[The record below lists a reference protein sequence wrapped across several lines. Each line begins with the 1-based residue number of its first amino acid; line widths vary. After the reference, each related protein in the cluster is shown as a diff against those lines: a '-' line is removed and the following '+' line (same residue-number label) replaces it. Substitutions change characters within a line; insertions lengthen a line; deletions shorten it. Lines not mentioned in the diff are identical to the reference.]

1 MVLGMIRKQPADFL
15 DYDIDFSKWLI
26 GTDAISTIVAQVT
39 RDDGAVLTEADLEAK
54 YIINNNPR
62 VKVWL
67 INGVDRENYKVELTI
82 TTDDGR
88 VKQVELRVRV
98 RDI

>member
-15 DYDIDFSKWLI
+15 DYDIDFSEWLI
-26 GTDAISTIVAQVT
+26 GTDAISTIDAQVT
-39 RDDGAVLTEADLEAK
+39 RDDGAVLTGADLEAK

-67 INGVDRENYKVELTI
+67 INGIDHENYKVELTI

-88 VKQVELRVRV
+88 IKQVELRVRV
-98 RDI
+98 RDS